1 MAVTQ
6 PKVMKTSNNT
16 NKESFS
22 TGSIS
27 NIRSKFENKRN
38 DSSDGSILMTPKSII
53 KKFEQMSRD
62 GGVNRGSNSNP
73 VSAQTSLTNL
83 KTSTSS
89 LDSAPHEA
97 AKQQSDQHV
106 ASIFPSLKAI
116 QTNQPATSA
125 STTNHIYSEH
135 IHPKSIIEKFEQ
147 MVKNNGQQ
155 IQAIE
160 VEQITTMPKSI
171 SSNTNFSSI
180 SDACRGSGSLTYIS
194 SVISDASPREFE
206 NDDDSEE
213 EEDEDINDHTY
224 KTNHTETDELYEE
237 LSNETETQKAYKDVN
252 SSFALR

>member
-1 MAVTQ
+1 
-6 PKVMKTSNNT
+6 
-16 NKESFS
+16 
-22 TGSIS
+22 
-27 NIRSKFENKRN
+27 
-38 DSSDGSILMTPKSII
+38 MTPKSII

-125 STTNHIYSEH
+125 PTTNHIYSEH

-180 SDACRGSGSLTYIS
+180 SDPCRGSGSLTYIS

-206 NDDDSEE
+206 NDDDSE

-252 SSFALR
+252 SAFVLG